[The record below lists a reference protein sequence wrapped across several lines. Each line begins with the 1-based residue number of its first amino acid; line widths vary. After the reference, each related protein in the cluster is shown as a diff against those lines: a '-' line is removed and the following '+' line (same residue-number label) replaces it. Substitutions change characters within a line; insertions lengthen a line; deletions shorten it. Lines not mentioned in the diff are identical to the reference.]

1 MWLSTSKDGRVASTN
16 NSGMIS
22 VEHLK
27 VEFSAKALFEDVS
40 FVVNKR
46 DRIALVGKNGAGKS
60 TMLKIIAGLQQ
71 PTDGRVAVQREVSVG
86 YLPQVMVLSDDTT
99 VVAEVEK
106 AFAHLHELR
115 DHVAQLNRELMERSD
130 YETPEYMELVEAFS
144 RENDRLQMMGAQNYH
159 AEIERSQDSVFC
171 AVTLNVPRKSFRE
184 DGACASNWQ
193 NSCWRVTMCCSS
205 TSLPTTSTLRVS
217 AG

>member
-1 MWLSTSKDGRVASTN
+1 M
-16 NSGMIS
+16 
-22 VEHLK
+22 
-27 VEFSAKALFEDVS
+27 
-40 FVVNKR
+40 
-46 DRIALVGKNGAGKS
+46 
-60 TMLKIIAGLQQ
+60 
-71 PTDGRVAVQREVSVG
+71 G

-159 AEIERSQDSVFC
+159 AEIER
-171 AVTLNVPRKSFRE
+171 TLSGLGFLRSDFERPTQEFRE

-205 TSLPTTSTLRVS
+205 TSLPTTSTLRAS